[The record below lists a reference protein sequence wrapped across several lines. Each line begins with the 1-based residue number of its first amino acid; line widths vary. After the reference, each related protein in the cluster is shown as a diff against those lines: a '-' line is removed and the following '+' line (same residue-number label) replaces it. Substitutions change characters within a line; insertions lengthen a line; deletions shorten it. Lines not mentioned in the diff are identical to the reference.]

1 MNERRG
7 WLPAA
12 IGGAL
17 VAAGLIGL
25 GGALS
30 GGLVQFR
37 AMERSV
43 EVKGLAEREQPA
55 NLAIW
60 PITYNDA
67 DNDLAALQARIE
79 AKNARVLEFLRKQG
93 FEDGELTV
101 VPPSF
106 VDKFAR
112 EYGANEGGPFRFSAR
127 SGVTVYTPKV
137 EAVRKGLSRVGE
149 LGSQGIAV
157 TTGEAGMGG
166 PGVQFL
172 FTGLNSIK
180 PAMVEEATRNARET
194 AARFA
199 ADSQSTL
206 GKIRRANQGQF
217 SIEDRDASTPH
228 IKKVRVVSTVE
239 YYLQD

>member
-1 MNERRG
+1 MGERRS

-12 IGGAL
+12 VGGAL
-17 VAAGLIGL
+17 IAVGLIGL
-25 GGALS
+25 GGAVS
-30 GGLVQFR
+30 SGLVQFR

-60 PITYNDA
+60 PITHADA

-79 AKNARVLEFLRKQG
+79 AKNAIVLDFLRKRG
-93 FEDGELTV
+93 FDGAELSV

-106 VDKFAR
+106 VDKLAR
-112 EYGANEGGPFRFSAR
+112 EFGGEEGGRFRYTAR
-127 SGVTVYTPKV
+127 TGITVYTPKV
-137 EAVRKGLSRVGE
+137 DAVRAALAQVGE
-149 LGSQGIAV
+149 LGRQGIAV
-157 TTGEAGMGG
+157 TGGDPGMGA
-166 PGVQFL
+166 GVQFL
-172 FTGLNSIK
+172 YTGLNDIK
-180 PAMVEEATRNARET
+180 PAMIEEATRNARET
-194 AARFA
+194 ATRFA

>member
-1 MNERRG
+1 MSERRS

-12 IGGAL
+12 VGGAL
-17 VAAGLIGL
+17 VAVGLIGL

-30 GGLVQFR
+30 TGLVQFR
-37 AMERSV
+37 SMERTV

-60 PITYNDA
+60 PITYSDA
-67 DNDLAALQARIE
+67 DNDLGALQARIE
-79 AKNARVLEFLRKQG
+79 AKNAQVLEFLRKRG
-93 FEDGELTV
+93 FEEAELSV

-106 VDKFAR
+106 VDKLAR
-112 EYGANEGGPFRFSAR
+112 EYGGDERSPFRFTAR

-137 EAVRKGLSRVGE
+137 DAVRAALAQVGE
-149 LGSQGIAV
+149 LGRQGIAV
-157 TTGEAGMGG
+157 GGDPGMG

-172 FTGLNSIK
+172 FTGLNDIK

-194 AARFA
+194 ANRFA